1 LEMFSRALLGSL
13 RRGGRCAGRP
23 ALARV
28 GGLARD
34 CDEYGE
40 HFTEQRV
47 LERST
52 FCQCSADPGWMAIR
66 IPHPAPR
73 SPYPRRR
80 GAASRA
86 ASSIF
91 VIILYFLRLGAHVL
105 LRFALAARGHD
116 GVHAGDRIW
125 CPREIQPIPT
135 ARGGRGRDRR
145 DTGIGTVVRTE
156 PRYARRISWLK

>member
-1 LEMFSRALLGSL
+1 
-13 RRGGRCAGRP
+13 
-23 ALARV
+23 
-28 GGLARD
+28 
-34 CDEYGE
+34 
-40 HFTEQRV
+40 
-47 LERST
+47 
-52 FCQCSADPGWMAIR
+52 MAIR

-116 GVHAGDRIW
+116 GVHAGVHAGDRIW

-145 DTGIGTVVRTE
+145 DTGIGTVVRIRTPLRAPYLMVE
-156 PRYARRISWLK
+156 MNVHWTFDTV